1 MTLEV
6 ISEIIF
12 NKIFLTIIITWALGQ
27 ATKIILDW
35 IYHRRITFSNLVELG
50 GMLST
55 HATVVAAM
63 TVVIYL
69 DQGVSTLFIIVGIIS
84 VIVLRDAV
92 GVRFEVEEHA
102 KLLNKKFKTNLNENV
117 GHRLKE
123 VVVGVIFGVVA
134 AVILYRIL

>member
-102 KLLNKKFKTNLNENV
+102 KLLNKK
-117 GHRLKE
+117 
-123 VVVGVIFGVVA
+123 
-134 AVILYRIL
+134 